1 MGRVFFPLERRLRL
15 RGDSWSQGLVHEA
28 ARLGTTHPSF
38 EVAAET
44 LCRLTHVYI
53 SAPTVWR
60 QHAEV
65 SQRIETT
72 LRAEEEAVSR
82 IAQRRESPQSERVAA
97 RAAIQEHASVSIDGV
112 KVYIRGEQYREVKMV
127 SVSEA
132 VVCETRP
139 QERKRGRSVAPN
151 KTAEPESRG
160 RQDGLK
166 LVRHSYRAGVDGKD
180 AFSPVLSGELACR
193 RVHRAARVT
202 TVNDGADW
210 IWDLVLTHLGQDRVE
225 VLDWWHAMGHMWK
238 AGEAALGV
246 DTPETQ
252 AWVAERE
259 TELWEGRVDAVQAAL
274 KKLSRRRG
282 ARGKAIRQVQAYVA
296 QHADRMD
303 YARFRAEGCPVG
315 SGTIESGAKNV
326 VTWRMKR
333 GGQSWSRPGATRMLA
348 ALGEVHSRRWDDRLA
363 IASSRSTA

>member
-1 MGRVFFPLERRLRL
+1 VARVFFPLERRLRL
-15 RGDSWSQGLVHEA
+15 RRDSWSQGLVHEA
-28 ARLGTTHPSF
+28 ARLGTTQPSF

-44 LCRLTHVYI
+44 LCRLTRVNI

-60 QHAEV
+60 QHAEM
-65 SQRIETT
+65 SQQVETT

-97 RAAIQEHASVSIDGV
+97 RAAIQDHASVSIDGV

-132 VVCETRP
+132 VVCD
-139 QERKRGRSVAPN
+139 APP
-151 KTAEPESRG
+151 KVVDDGSGVLLSESAEPESRG

-166 LVRHSYRAGVDGKD
+166 LIGHSYRAVVDGKD

-210 IWDLVLTHLGQDRVE
+210 IWDLVLTHLSQDRVE
-225 VLDWWHAMGHMWK
+225 VLDWWHALGHVWK
-238 AGEAALGV
+238 AGEAAFGV
-246 DTPETQ
+246 DTPQTR

-259 TELWEGRVDAVQAAL
+259 TELWAGQVDAVQVAL
-274 KKLSRRRG
+274 KKLGRRRG
-282 ARGKAIRQVQAYVA
+282 ARGKAIRQVRAYVA
-296 QHADRMD
+296 QHAHRMD
-303 YARFRAEGCPVG
+303 YARFRAAGRPIG
-315 SGTIESGAKNV
+315 SGTIESGGKNV
-326 VTWRMKR
+326 VAWRMKR

-348 ALGEVHSRRWDDRLA
+348 ALGEIHSRRWDDRLA
-363 IASSRSTA
+363 KVA